1 MGGLYMSWENPSNK
15 QIKNLLQES
24 KTIAVIGLS
33 DKPERTSY
41 QIAKAMQ
48 QSGYKII
55 PINPNVDEVLNE
67 KSYQSLKEVEEEIDI
82 VNVFRRSE
90 HLPAIAN
97 EAKDLNIKGFWAQQG
112 VIHEDVPTILEKND
126 ALVMMD
132 LCIKVAHATLV
143 K

>member
-1 MGGLYMSWENPSNK
+1 
-15 QIKNLLQES
+15 NLLQES

-97 EAKDLNIKGFWAQQG
+97 EEKDFGLNK
-112 VIHEDVPTILEKND
+112 
-126 ALVMMD
+126 ALFMKTYR
-132 LCIKVAHATLV
+132 LF
-143 K
+143 

>member
-15 QIKNLLQES
+15 QIKYLLKES
-24 KTIAVIGLS
+24 KTITVIGLS
-33 DKPERTSY
+33 DKHERTYY
-41 QIAKAMQ
+41 QIAKTMQ

-67 KSYQSLKEVEEEIDI
+67 KSYLSLKEDEEEIDI

-97 EAKDLNIKGFWAQQG
+97 EA
-112 VIHEDVPTILEKND
+112 
-126 ALVMMD
+126 
-132 LCIKVAHATLV
+132 
-143 K
+143 

>member
-1 MGGLYMSWENPSNK
+1 TYNSMGGLYMSWENPSNK
-15 QIKNLLQES
+15 QIKNLLKES
-24 KTIAVIGLS
+24 ETIAVIGLS
-33 DKPERTSY
+33 DKPDRTSY

-67 KSYQSLKEVEEEIDI
+67 KSYQSLKEVKEKI
-82 VNVFRRSE
+82 
-90 HLPAIAN
+90 
-97 EAKDLNIKGFWAQQG
+97 IKGFWAQQG
-112 VIHEDVPTILEKND
+112 VIHEDVPTILENND

-132 LCIKVAHATLV
+132 LCIKVAHATLL

>member
-1 MGGLYMSWENPSNK
+1 
-15 QIKNLLQES
+15 
-24 KTIAVIGLS
+24 
-33 DKPERTSY
+33 
-41 QIAKAMQ
+41 MQ

-132 LCIKVAHATLV
+132 LDRNSTRLNSSHVAISYDVFCL

>member
-1 MGGLYMSWENPSNK
+1 
-15 QIKNLLQES
+15 
-24 KTIAVIGLS
+24 
-33 DKPERTSY
+33 
-41 QIAKAMQ
+41 MQ

-67 KSYQSLKEVEEEIDI
+67 KSYQSLKEVKEKIDI

-112 VIHEDVPTILEKND
+112 VIHEDVTTILENND
-126 ALVMMD
+126 ELVMMV
-132 LCIKVAHATLV
+132 LCIKVSHLNFLISNFI
-143 K
+143 KEFSLNFFI

>member
-1 MGGLYMSWENPSNK
+1 MGGLYMSWENPLNN
-15 QIKNLLQES
+15 QIKNLLQDA
-24 KTIAVIGLS
+24 KRIADIALS

-41 QIAKAMQ
+41 QIAKAML

>member
-1 MGGLYMSWENPSNK
+1 INLHICTMLSPLLTLSILYPYTTLFRS
-15 QIKNLLQES
+15 
-24 KTIAVIGLS
+24 
-33 DKPERTSY
+33 KPERTSY

-97 EAKDLNIKGFWAQQG
+97 EAKDLNIKGF
-112 VIHEDVPTILEKND
+112 
-126 ALVMMD
+126 
-132 LCIKVAHATLV
+132 
-143 K
+143 

>member
-1 MGGLYMSWENPSNK
+1 
-15 QIKNLLQES
+15 
-24 KTIAVIGLS
+24 
-33 DKPERTSY
+33 RTSY
-41 QIAKAMQ
+41 QIAKAMK

-67 KSYQSLKEVEEEIDI
+67 KSYQSLKEVEEDIDI
-82 VNVFRRSE
+82 VNEFRRSE
-90 HLPAIAN
+90 HLHAITN
-97 EAKDLNIKGFWAQQG
+97 EAKYLYIIGFCAQQG

>member
-1 MGGLYMSWENPSNK
+1 
-15 QIKNLLQES
+15 
-24 KTIAVIGLS
+24 TIAVIGLS

-48 QSGYKII
+48 QSGNKII
-55 PINPNVDEVLNE
+55 PINPNVDEVLDE
-67 KSYQSLKEVEEEIDI
+67 KSYQSLKEVEEEID
-82 VNVFRRSE
+82 VVKVFRRSD

-112 VIHEDVPTILEKND
+112 VIHQDVPTILQKND

>member
-82 VNVFRRSE
+82 VNRSE
-90 HLPAIAN
+90 EHTSELQSRGHLVCR
-97 EAKDLNIKGFWAQQG
+97 LL
-112 VIHEDVPTILEKND
+112 LEK
-126 ALVMMD
+126 
-132 LCIKVAHATLV
+132 
-143 K
+143 

>member
-1 MGGLYMSWENPSNK
+1 MGVLYMSWKNPSNK

-24 KTIAVIGLS
+24 KTIAVISVS
-33 DKPERTSY
+33 DKPEKTSY
-41 QIAKAMQ
+41 QLANPMKK
-48 QSGYKII
+48 SGYKII

>member
-1 MGGLYMSWENPSNK
+1 MGSLYMSSRTRSHK
-15 QIKNLLQES
+15 HIKIILKES
-24 KTIAVIGLS
+24 ETIAVIGLS
-33 DKPERTSY
+33 DKSDRTSY

-67 KSYQSLKEVEEEIDI
+67 KSYQSLKEVKEKIDI

-97 EAKDLNIKGFWAQQG
+97 EAKDLNIKGFWAQ
-112 VIHEDVPTILEKND
+112 
-126 ALVMMD
+126 
-132 LCIKVAHATLV
+132 
-143 K
+143 